1 MASCMRTAS
10 LTGVGQALSTLQ
22 NEENETNEDD
32 RSESTTFWIT
42 TIIAIAIA
50 ICGVFCVLICII
62 SGCRRSITENK
73 GGERY
78 SPRGG
83 KKDRKKKVFEEYPL
97 LEEGSLQ
104 RPAIRRRLRLLPT
117 RRESGVVARRFRVY

>member
-73 GGERY
+73 DT
-78 SPRGG
+78 
-83 KKDRKKKVFEEYPL
+83 KKSQRKRVAGNVFEEYPL